1 MQQINKFSVYK
12 QGKKLFVK
20 TKYPAAFS
28 EKIISFEG
36 QKYKEANPERSKFFA
51 AIAKG
56 LSQTGI
62 KEDSKILYL
71 GASHGYTV
79 SYMCEIVNKGLI
91 FAVDFAPSVM
101 KDLVFFAEKRENIIP
116 IYADANKP
124 EEYKEELTE
133 IDVLFQDIAQR
144 EQVKIFLKNMELIKK
159 GGFGLLA
166 LKSRSIDI
174 TKKPKQIFQEARK
187 ELEKKHVIVDYRELH
202 PFEKDHAFFVVKK
215 K

>member
-1 MQQINKFSVYK
+1 MKEINKFGVFA
-12 QGKKLFVK
+12 QGRKLFVK
-20 TKYPAAFS
+20 TKYPAVFS
-28 EKIISFEG
+28 EKIITFQGE
-36 QKYKEANPERSKFFA
+36 KYKEANPERSKFFA

-62 KEDSKILYL
+62 KKDSKILYL

-79 SYMCEIVNKGLI
+79 SYLCEIVNEGLI
-91 FAVDFAPSVM
+91 FALDFAPSVM
-101 KDLVFFAEKRENIIP
+101 KDLIFIAEKRENIIP

-124 EEYKEELTE
+124 KEYKEKLTE
-133 IDVLFQDIAQR
+133 IDTLFQDIAQR
-144 EQVKIFLKNMELIKK
+144 EQVKIFIKNMELVKP

-174 TKKPKQIFQEARK
+174 TKKPKQIFFEARK
-187 ELEKKHVIVDYRELH
+187 ELEQKHIIVDYRELS